1 MSIAVLRTLKK
12 DGPLSVFHRVTPAP
26 MIIGE
31 IRRFLRDGCALKV
44 GRSTKD
50 LAFRALSAREELSKA
65 GLDADSKAIAGY
77 LGCREKDVNNAL
89 EAISDPVSIYEPL
102 QSCDGEDLTLSD
114 RIADTEGDSW
124 IDKIALKE
132 ALKHCTRREAEILRI
147 RYYRG
152 KTQTEAA
159 AETGVSQAQISR
171 IEKAALQ
178 KLKKYMT

>member
-1 MSIAVLRTLKK
+1 MRFYAY
-12 DGPLSVFHRVTPAP
+12 PEYPSVFHLVTSAP
-26 MIIGE
+26 MIVGE

-50 LAFRALSAREELSKA
+50 LAFRALTAREELLKA
-65 GLDADSKAIAGY
+65 GIEPDNEAVAAR
-77 LGCREKDVNNAL
+77 LGCRASDVAHAL
-89 EAISDPVSIYEPL
+89 EAISDPVSIFEPL
-102 QSCDGEDLTLSD
+102 ASCDGEELTVLD
-114 RIADTEGDSW
+114 RIADAEGEAW
-124 IDKIALKE
+124 IDRIALKE
-132 ALKHCTRREAEILRI
+132 AFKHCTRREAEILRI

-171 IEKAALQ
+171 IEKAALE